1 LPSFVF
7 LLLLP
12 ACLGACCSCS
22 QVAVEVDGPDHFTR
36 NTPHQLLGS
45 STAKHRC
52 LQARQW
58 AVLSVPFHEW
68 NAITAHFTPRV
79 TAVQGGTS
87 QQQQQQAMAVP
98 VSTIASGVVPT
109 AAAAAVGDSGRVARV
124 AAKAAE
130 AVGVPAELA
139 LQLAAA
145 RAEYL
150 SAALDRAVAAADYP
164 RF

>member
-1 LPSFVF
+1 
-7 LLLLP
+7 
-12 ACLGACCSCS
+12 
-22 QVAVEVDGPDHFTR
+22 VALEVDGPDHFTR
-36 NTPHQLLGS
+36 NAPHQLLGS

-52 LQARQW
+52 LQSRQW

-68 NAITAHFTPRV
+68 NDITAQFTLAV

-87 QQQQQQAMAVP
+87 QQQQQQQHVAMALPGSTSVSEAVP
-98 VSTIASGVVPT
+98 
-109 AAAAAVGDSGRVARV
+109 AAAAAAAGDSRRVAR
-124 AAKAAE
+124 AAVKAAE
-130 AVGVPAELA
+130 AVGVPADLA

-150 SAALDRAVAAADYP
+150 RAALDRAVAAADYP